1 MLRSSL
7 CDCSHTYMLVKGTIT
22 VAEATAAVPNY
33 ANKQI
38 IVKNCVLFTNCIST
52 INNMQDVD
60 VVKLGYNNIK
70 LWSWCSNA
78 SV

>member
-7 CDCSHTYMLVKGTIT
+7 CDYSYTYILVKGTIT

-33 ANKQI
+33 ANKQV
-38 IVKNCVLFTNCIST
+38 IVKNYVLFTNYIST
-52 INNMQDVD
+52 NNMQDLD

>member
-7 CDCSHTYMLVKGTIT
+7 CDYSYTYILVKGTIT

-33 ANKQI
+33 ANKQV
-38 IVKNCVLFTNCIST
+38 IVKNYVLFTNCIST
-52 INNMQDVD
+52 NNMQDLD

>member
-1 MLRSSL
+1 
-7 CDCSHTYMLVKGTIT
+7 MLVKGTIT

-38 IVKNCVLFTNCIST
+38 IVKNCVLFMNCIST

-70 LWSWCSNA
+70 L
-78 SV
+78 